1 MKLTHAENL
10 HSAFLRK
17 VWGMSAGSLL
27 AFLSLLVFT
36 FLPGLHQLSHGH
48 SPVSTTAPLSDQHCY
63 HEGNG
68 NCSSDVSSEDQP
80 DHSNEFECEIC
91 DALSLTYLAQL
102 QKLPELPFTQLPH
115 IHSANLPLFLQYS
128 AAQDHPGRSP
138 PTA

>member
-1 MKLTHAENL
+1 MKLTHAESL

-36 FLPGLHQLSHGH
+36 FLPGLHQLSHSH
-48 SPVSTTAPLSDQHCY
+48 SLVSTTATVSDQHCH

-68 NCSSDVSSEDQP
+68 NCSSDVTSEDQP
-80 DHSNEFECEIC
+80 DHSNEFQCELC
-91 DALSLTYLAQL
+91 DALSVTYLAQL
-102 QKLPELPFTQLPH
+102 QKQPELPFTQLPR
-115 IHSANLPLFLQYS
+115 IRSANLPLFLQYS
-128 AAQDHPGRSP
+128 AAKDHPGRSP